1 MNSEADG
8 TKVSHELRKHA
19 EKISLNKAI
28 KAHGKIQSLS
38 AEEAHLMLHEL
49 QVHQI
54 ELELQN
60 EELRRAQRELDE
72 SKARYFNLYN
82 LAPVGYCTLSE
93 KGLIREA
100 NLTAAGML
108 GENRERLTRMP
119 FTSYILRD
127 DQDVFYR
134 MQRRLYQFRKP
145 QQCELRMQGPSGKPF
160 WARLEA
166 VIQQE
171 SDGATVNRMTIS
183 DFTEYKIA
191 EQELRESEEKYR
203 TLYEDS
209 GVAIGYYQL
218 DGTVIAFNQL
228 AAEYAGGLPL
238 DFMGKPLDHVYGAA
252 IAQRYLERIEQA
264 ANADTKLEFEDQVSL
279 PQGVKWFLNTFHKIS
294 DVDRRIL
301 GIQVLSHDITH
312 LKDSERTLAKSKEAA
327 EAANRAKSQFLANM
341 SHEIRTPLNGLV
353 GMLQLLEMT
362 DLTEEQKEYTYLA
375 ISSSNSLLTVINDIL
390 DYSKMEAGKM
400 IMEKVAFNLHELLRE
415 IVGLFQPSLRNKNL
429 DLLVTIEE
437 DLPELLVG
445 DSFRVRQVLNNLI
458 GNAVKF
464 TSKGKIEVGVRRVEE
479 TDQTIKLEWAV
490 RDTGI
495 GVKQHKLKSIFS
507 SFNQADNSTTR
518 DYGGTGLGLSISNG
532 LVELMQGEIWAESE
546 EGLGSRFYFTTV
558 MDKLSDDNGPGGENQ
573 PVEEAAKP
581 AGETGQHQ
589 GMKLLMVDDDI
600 VSRKIIQKIAAR
612 RGWTITTASNGQ
624 EAIKLCEQK
633 RFDVI
638 IMDAQMPVMDGY
650 TATREIRKREKVKGI
665 HTPIIAMTAF
675 ALESDREKCLE
686 SGMDDYVSK
695 PVDIELLISMIKA
708 MAPKGLNESPDE
720 NQRNQTE
727 MNGLA
732 CLE

>member
-8 TKVSHELRKHA
+8 TRVSHELRKRA

-28 KAHGKIQSLS
+28 EAHGKIQSLS

-72 SKARYFNLYN
+72 SKARYFNLYD

-108 GENRERLTRMP
+108 GENRERLIRMP

-171 SDGATVNRMTIS
+171 TDGATVNRMTIS

-238 DFMGKPLDHVYGAA
+238 DFMGKPLDHVYDAA
-252 IAQRYLERIEQA
+252 IARRYLERIKQA

-362 DLTEEQKEYTYLA
+362 ELTEEQKEYTYLA
-375 ISSSNSLLTVINDIL
+375 ISSSHSLLTVINDIL
-390 DYSKMEAGKM
+390 DYSKMEAGKI
-400 IMEKVAFNLHELLRE
+400 IMEKEAFSLHELLKE
-415 IVGLFQPSLRNKNL
+415 IEGLFQPSLRNKNL
-429 DLLVTIEE
+429 DLFVTIEE

-464 TSKGKIEVGVRRVEE
+464 TFKGKIEVGVRRVEE

-546 EGLGSRFYFTTV
+546 EGVGSRFYFTTV
-558 MDKLSDDNGPGGENQ
+558 MNKLQDDNGPEVENQ
-573 PVEEAAKP
+573 PVEEAAEP
-581 AGETGQHQ
+581 AGETDQYQ
-589 GMKLLMVDDDI
+589 GMELLMVDDDN
-600 VSRKIIQKIAAR
+600 VSRKIIQKIADR
-612 RGWTITTASNGQ
+612 RGWAITAAPNGQ

-650 TATREIRKREKVKGI
+650 TATREIRKTEKVKGI

-727 MNGLA
+727 
-732 CLE
+732 